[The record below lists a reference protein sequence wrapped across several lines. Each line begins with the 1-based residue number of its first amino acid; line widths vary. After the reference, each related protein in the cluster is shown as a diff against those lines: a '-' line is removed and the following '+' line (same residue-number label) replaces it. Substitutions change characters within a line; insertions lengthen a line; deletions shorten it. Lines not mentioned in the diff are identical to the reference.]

1 MRRSRALLTLTA
13 AVLLAAPAVVTAA
26 EPSATDRCNPD
37 REYSPKSRP
46 LWWYRC
52 ADGGTVVVFVHG
64 GASDNL
70 EEWQNT
76 EARGFVGGRLLQ
88 KAFWVTW
95 PLTGPGD
102 YWPRQVAEDR
112 RFDRASIALAGYRTG
127 LFTGLYGV
135 DDAAEEWF
143 AYLRTPHPAT
153 GRAILDYDRILF
165 VGHSAGGVIA
175 RYVLAKYPEA
185 FTGKRVGLLLA
196 ASGAGGTKLLDEPPG
211 SVVVALL
218 VLRLGWQLQTGSE
231 LLRRVDACFVKVLKA
246 PGRRFE
252 LTGIEIA
259 ETKPYGA
266 DGCDDRGA
274 LGLPYVVT
282 PEQAIVHF
290 PGPPSRPLDTVVDGR
305 RFCFDHEMLVRP
317 TSERREPH
325 EVLAEFYEKNFAGP
339 ASPPDGRSGSWQRLP
354 PSTITPEEQQQT
366 MIAAG
371 REAWARP
378 LECGAPVTKEAR

>member
-1 MRRSRALLTLTA
+1 LTRSRALLALA
-13 AVLLAAPAVVTAA
+13 AAALLAAPTVAPGA

-37 REYSPKSRP
+37 RDYSPKTRP

-52 ADGGTVVVFVHG
+52 VDDDTVIVFVHG

-76 EARGFVGGRLLQ
+76 EVRGFVNGRLLQ

-95 PLTGPGD
+95 PLTGAGD

-153 GRAILDYDRILF
+153 GRAILDYERIVF
-165 VGHSAGGVIA
+165 IGHSAGGVIT

-185 FTGKRVGLLLA
+185 FAGKRVGLLLA

-218 VLRLGWQLQTGSE
+218 LLRLGWQLQTGSE
-231 LLRRVDACFVKVLKA
+231 LLQRVDACFSKVLGNGDRGFA
-246 PGRRFE
+246 LAGV
-252 LTGIEIA
+252 EIA

-266 DGCDDRGA
+266 ERCDDRGV

-290 PGPPSRPLDTVVDGR
+290 PGPPSRPLDTIVDGK
-305 RFCFDHEMLVRP
+305 RFCFDHETLVRP
-317 TSERREPH
+317 TATRREPH
-325 EVLAEFYEKNFAGP
+325 EVLAELYEKIFAGP
-339 ASPPDGRSGSWQRLP
+339 ALPADRRTGSWERLP
-354 PSTITPEEQQQT
+354 PSTVTPEEQQQT
-366 MIAAG
+366 MLAAG
-371 REAWARP
+371 REAWTRP
-378 LECGAPVTKEAR
+378 LECGAPSTKEAR

>member
-1 MRRSRALLTLTA
+1 MRRLRALHALAVA
-13 AVLLAAPAVVTAA
+13 AFLAAPAVAPAA
-26 EPSATDRCNPD
+26 EPPTADRCNPGQ
-37 REYSPKSRP
+37 EYSPKNRP

-52 ADGGTVVVFVHG
+52 ADRDTLIVFVHG

-95 PLTGPGD
+95 PLTGPSD

-135 DDAAEEWF
+135 DDAAEEWY

-153 GRAILDYDRILF
+153 GRAILDYERILL

-175 RYVLAKYPEA
+175 RYVLAKYPAA
-185 FTGKRVGLLLA
+185 FAGKRIGLLLA
-196 ASGAGGTKLLDEPPG
+196 GSGAGGTKLLDEPPG
-211 SVVVALL
+211 SVVVALF
-218 VLRLGWQLQTGSE
+218 VLRLGWQLQSGSE
-231 LLRRVDACFVKVLKA
+231 LLRRVDACFGKILRN
-246 PGRRFE
+246 GDRGFE
-252 LTGIEIA
+252 LAGIEIA

-266 DGCDDRGA
+266 EGCDEAGV

-282 PEQAIVHF
+282 PEQAIFHF
-290 PGPPSRPLDTVVDGR
+290 PAPPSRPLDTVVDGR
-305 RFCFDHEMLVRP
+305 RSCFDHETLVRP
-317 TSERREPH
+317 TAERREPH
-325 EVLAEFYEKNFAGP
+325 EVLAELYEKMFAGP
-339 ASPPDGRSGSWQRLP
+339 APPADRRTGSWERLP
-354 PSTITPEEQQQT
+354 PSTVPPDDQQQT

-378 LECGAPVTKEAR
+378 LECGNADR

>member
-1 MRRSRALLTLTA
+1 MRRARALA
-13 AVLLAAPAVVTAA
+13 ALAAAALFAAPAVVPAA
-26 EPSATDRCNPD
+26 ELATADRCNPD
-37 REYSPKSRP
+37 GEHSPKNRP

-52 ADGGTVVVFVHG
+52 GDGDTVIVFVHG
-64 GASDNL
+64 GTSDNL

-88 KAFWVTW
+88 KAVWVTW

-102 YWPRQVAEDR
+102 YWPRQVADDP
-112 RFDRASIALAGYRTG
+112 RFDGASIALAGYRTG

-153 GRAILDYDRILF
+153 GRSILDYERILF
-165 VGHSAGGVIA
+165 IGHSAGGVIA

-185 FTGKRVGLLLA
+185 FAGKRVGLLLA
-196 ASGAGGTKLLDEPPG
+196 ASGARGTKLLDEPPG
-211 SVVVALL
+211 SIVVTLL
-218 VLRLGWQLQTGSE
+218 VFRLGWQLQTGSD
-231 LLRRVDACFVKVLKA
+231 LLRRVDACFGRIRDQ
-246 PGRRFE
+246 PGRPFE
-252 LTGIEIA
+252 LAGVEIA

-266 DGCDDRGA
+266 DGCDDPGV

-290 PGPPSRPLDTVVDGR
+290 PGPPSRPLEASVDGR
-305 RFCFDHEMLVRP
+305 RFCFDHETLVRP
-317 TSERREPH
+317 TLERREPH
-325 EVLAEFYEKNFAGP
+325 EVLAAFYADGFARLPRP
-339 ASPPDGRSGSWQRLP
+339 ASGRAASWERLP
-354 PSTITPEEQQQT
+354 PSTVTPDEQQQT
-366 MIAAG
+366 MVAAG

-378 LECGAPVTKEAR
+378 LECPDANR